1 MPLSRAEKEQRVERL
16 AEQFRGSQAIVWTEY
31 RGLPMARLNEL
42 RRILRPHQAE
52 FHVVKNTLAGL
63 ALKRAG
69 LPVPEEML
77 AGPTGA
83 SVFYG
88 DIGTAA
94 RALTEFAAANRELV
108 IKGGLARQR
117 LLQAA
122 EVSALALL
130 PSREVLLGQVLAG
143 MNAPA
148 SGLVN
153 VLAGALRGL
162 MNVLQARARKLEEAG
177 A

>member
-1 MPLSRAEKEQRVERL
+1 MSLSRAEKEQRVERL
-16 AEQFRGSQAIVWTEY
+16 ARQFRGSQVIVWAEY
-31 RGLPMARLNEL
+31 RGLPVARLNEL
-42 RRILRPHQAE
+42 RRALRPHEAE
-52 FHVVKNTLAGL
+52 FHVVKNTLAEL

-83 SVFYG
+83 SIFYG
-88 DIGTAA
+88 NIGTAA

-122 EVSALALL
+122 EVSALAAL
-130 PSREVLLGQVLAG
+130 PSREVLLGQALAG
-143 MNAPA
+143 MTAPA
-148 SGLVN
+148 GGLVN

-162 MNVLQARARKLEEAG
+162 VNVLQAQAGKLEKAG